1 MINYFV
7 KHRLAANIFMVALL
21 VMGMVSVF
29 RMPTKLLPDV
39 QFPFM
44 SFSIEWEG
52 ATSEIVLN
60 DVAKEL
66 GKELKQIQGIKTVYA
81 TAYDDGMWMGAVASL
96 NANLEEVKKDFQ
108 DALDN
113 YDWPTDVDTPTLTVA
128 QNNEPVGMVVLTMPG
143 DINNLRTIVDN
154 AVDDLNDLGLTDI
167 TVQGFPDT
175 DILWKPTLDTWLSL
189 YTTPQALSV
198 DLQQKTSRTGIGSTS
213 TQSLEIGV
221 SADRTAQI
229 NQLLFVNTPIYKLQ
243 PIEDLA
249 SGRGSFFY
257 GEQPAI
263 VLDIRRTAELG
274 TLQAG
279 ELITQWQQ
287 EFTESMPESIQV
299 YPYLFAVDLFEG
311 HVDLLLE
318 NAYLGL
324 ILVLV
329 SLLVLLNGRV
339 AFWTAAGIP
348 VALIGAFALIF
359 YFDGNLTMFSIFA
372 LLIALG
378 IVVDDAI
385 VVSEQTLTNVD
396 KGMEPE
402 EAASQAASRM
412 VAPITAASL
421 TTIAAFAPLLFLP
434 GAFGEIVRPIPLVMI
449 CVLAASLF
457 ECFFILPNHLNHS
470 LAKNSGKTPSK
481 FRTKIDSGFIWIREK
496 LFRRFIT
503 WVVTHRKIT
512 ISAALGLLVITG
524 SLVLGNHVKINA
536 ELEIEGNELELTM
549 TFYPDTSEESILIAA
564 NQAIETLEKIDA
576 EQGPLLMDHLSERS
590 VRGNRIKVYAL
601 LHDRN
606 VRSLSNQQLAKVWV
620 DALPANSDV
629 DTVVTSAD
637 ADSEGRGGINA
648 KQVGFRIQGDNVD
661 DLVNGLSDMR
671 NEMSKLDYLD
681 GLSDNIPRQI
691 YRVTLEANVLAKEMG
706 MDDNYLRS
714 QVSSWLSDQSIV
726 KVSRAD
732 SMSEFFIGVDD
743 DDSRRLDFIERLP
756 VLSPDGVY
764 HSLGQLAEK
773 TYKVTPENIKL
784 ENGIISLNLAAQLV
798 DETLDINQVQREV
811 QASIIEPIAAKYGLI
826 TKRSESNQELEE
838 FTDALWFATPVALLL
853 IYLTLAWVFQSWIW
867 PVAVVVAIPFAIT
880 GAVLGHYIMGYD
892 LTIMSALG
900 LFGLAG
906 IVVNDSIILIDR
918 FRQLLDEMSDVREA
932 VIEAA
937 CQRFRAVLLT
947 TITTMVGLIPLLFES
962 SVEAQI
968 IKTMAISLVFGL
980 AYGTVVVLVITPSLM
995 TLVRRKPKN
1004 KRREQES
1011 EPTDIKA
1018 VA

>member
-1 MINYFV
+1 
-7 KHRLAANIFMVALL
+7 
-21 VMGMVSVF
+21 
-29 RMPTKLLPDV
+29 
-39 QFPFM
+39 
-44 SFSIEWEG
+44 
-52 ATSEIVLN
+52 
-60 DVAKEL
+60 
-66 GKELKQIQGIKTVYA
+66 
-81 TAYDDGMWMGAVASL
+81 
-96 NANLEEVKKDFQ
+96 
-108 DALDN
+108 
-113 YDWPTDVDTPTLTVA
+113 
-128 QNNEPVGMVVLTMPG
+128 
-143 DINNLRTIVDN
+143 
-154 AVDDLNDLGLTDI
+154 
-167 TVQGFPDT
+167 
-175 DILWKPTLDTWLSL
+175 
-189 YTTPQALSV
+189 
-198 DLQQKTSRTGIGSTS
+198 
-213 TQSLEIGV
+213 
-221 SADRTAQI
+221 
-229 NQLLFVNTPIYKLQ
+229 
-243 PIEDLA
+243 
-249 SGRGSFFY
+249 
-257 GEQPAI
+257 
-263 VLDIRRTAELG
+263 
-274 TLQAG
+274 
-279 ELITQWQQ
+279 
-287 EFTESMPESIQV
+287 
-299 YPYLFAVDLFEG
+299 
-311 HVDLLLE
+311 
-318 NAYLGL
+318 
-324 ILVLV
+324 
-329 SLLVLLNGRV
+329 
-339 AFWTAAGIP
+339 
-348 VALIGAFALIF
+348 
-359 YFDGNLTMFSIFA
+359 
-372 LLIALG
+372 
-378 IVVDDAI
+378 
-385 VVSEQTLTNVD
+385 
-396 KGMEPE
+396 
-402 EAASQAASRM
+402 
-412 VAPITAASL
+412 
-421 TTIAAFAPLLFLP
+421 
-434 GAFGEIVRPIPLVMI
+434 
-449 CVLAASLF
+449 
-457 ECFFILPNHLNHS
+457 
-470 LAKNSGKTPSK
+470 
-481 FRTKIDSGFIWIREK
+481 
-496 LFRRFIT
+496 
-503 WVVTHRKIT
+503 
-512 ISAALGLLVITG
+512 
-524 SLVLGNHVKINA
+524 
-536 ELEIEGNELELTM
+536 M

-648 KQVGFRIQGDNVD
+648 KQVGFRIQGDNVE

-681 GLSDNIPRQI
+681 GLSDNIPNQI

-706 MDDNYLRS
+706 MDDNYLRT

-756 VLSPDGVY
+756 VLSPEGVY

-995 TLVRRKPKN
+995 TLVRRKPKITQ
-1004 KRREQES
+1004 REQES

>member
-1 MINYFV
+1 MIKYFV
-7 KHRLAANIFMVALL
+7 KHRLAANIFMVATL
-21 VMGMVSVF
+21 VMGLVSAF
-29 RMPTKLLPDV
+29 RMPTKLMPDI

-44 SFSIEWEG
+44 SYSIEWDG
-52 ATSEIVLN
+52 ATAEIVL
-60 DVAKEL
+60 DDIAKEL
-66 GKELKQIQGIKTVYA
+66 GKEVKQLQGVKSVYA
-81 TAYDDGMWMGAVASL
+81 TAYDGGLWMGAVASL
-96 NANLEEVKKDFQ
+96 NADIETVKKDFQ
-108 DALDN
+108 DTLDN
-113 YDWPTDVDTPTLTVA
+113 YDWPSDIDTPTLTVA
-128 QNNEPVGMVVLTMPG
+128 ENNEPVGMVVITMPG

-154 AVDDLNDLGLTDI
+154 AVDELNDLGLSDI
-167 TVQGFPDT
+167 TVQGFPET
-175 DILWKPTLDTWLSL
+175 DILWKPTLDTWLAL
-189 YTTPQALSV
+189 YTTPQSLAA

-213 TQSLEIGV
+213 TQSLEIGA
-221 SADRTAQI
+221 SAERTAQI
-229 NQLLFVNTPIYKLQ
+229 NQLLFVNTPIYRLQ
-243 PIEDLA
+243 QIEDLA
-249 SGRGSFFY
+249 SGRGTFFY

-263 VLDIRRTAELG
+263 VLDIRRNSSLG

-279 ELITQWQQ
+279 EIINQWQQ
-287 EFTESMPESIQV
+287 QFTEKMPDSIQV

-311 HVDLLLE
+311 HVDLLLD

-396 KGMEPE
+396 NGMEPE
-402 EAASQAASRM
+402 EAAANAASRM
-412 VAPITAASL
+412 VAPISAASL

-434 GAFGEIVRPIPLVMI
+434 GAFGEIVKPIPLVMI

-470 LAKNSGKTPSK
+470 LSK
-481 FRTKIDSGFIWIREK
+481 SVNKPQSRFRVKVDNGFIWVREH

-524 SLVLGNHVKINA
+524 SLVAGNHVRINA
-536 ELEIEGNELELTM
+536 DLEIEGNELELTI
-549 TFYPDTSEESILIAA
+549 TFYPDTSEESILTAA
-564 NQAIETLEKIDA
+564 NQAIDSLEKIDA
-576 EQGPLLMDHLSERS
+576 QYGPLLVDHLSERA

-606 VRSLSNQQLAKVWV
+606 VRSLSNQELAKIWV
-620 DALPANSDV
+620 DSLPPNSDV

-637 ADSEGRGGINA
+637 ADSAGRGGINA
-648 KQVGFRIQGDNVD
+648 KQVGFRVQGDNVE
-661 DLVNGLSDMR
+661 DLVNGISEMR
-671 NEMSKLDYLD
+671 NEMSKIAYLD

-691 YRVTLEANVLAKEMG
+691 YRVSLEANVLSKEMG
-706 MDDNYLRS
+706 MDDNYLKS
-714 QVSSWLSDQSIV
+714 QVTSWLSDQSIV
-726 KVSRAD
+726 KISRAD

-764 HSLGQLAEK
+764 YSLGQLAEK
-773 TYKVTPENIKL
+773 AYSVTPANITM
-784 ENGIISLNLAAQLV
+784 ENGVISLNLAAQLV
-798 DETLDINQVQREV
+798 DESLEISQVQREV
-811 QASIIEPIAAKYGLI
+811 QADIIEPIAAKYGLS

-867 PVAVVVAIPFAIT
+867 PVAVVTAIPFAIT
-880 GAVLGHYIMGYD
+880 GAVLGHYVMGYD

-918 FRQLLDEMSDVREA
+918 FRQLLDEIEDVREA

-980 AYGTVVVLVITPSLM
+980 AYGTIVVLVITPSLM
-995 TLVRRKPKN
+995 TLVRRKK
-1004 KRREQES
+1004 KVVKS
-1011 EPTDIKA
+1011 KSDEPVDIKA